1 MPGST
6 EAGGCGGDGGSAA
19 GHQPAAAGTG
29 GAGSLEQ
36 GRELQAAAAQ
46 PSTTSSMN
54 RAGSSL
60 LAAREDAELRAACAR
75 PQLFSLPAE
84 AQLTPEQCP
93 GAAGAELNGPC
104 KSPSVG
110 GNQVSP
116 GPGGKRGEKRACV
129 FLNAWQDGRAG
140 GAGRERRGCA
150 SLMSAFY
157 KIFRLTSPLE
167 THTQSM
173 LLSMPLPPSSP

>member
-1 MPGST
+1 MPSPQPRCHGSQLLSDPTLARAAAAAEAAVPGST

-104 KSPSVG
+104 KSPSV
-110 GNQVSP
+110 VLEESE
-116 GPGGKRGEKRACV
+116 EKREPVCSSMH
-129 FLNAWQDGRAG
+129 GRMG
-140 GAGRERRGCA
+140 GLEGQGGREGDA
-150 SLMSAFY
+150 
-157 KIFRLTSPLE
+157 
-167 THTQSM
+167 
-173 LLSMPLPPSSP
+173 PP